1 MLRMDTGPEIVSA
14 SGARAENFKL
24 HEKLDGIHRR
34 VLLQWRDKI
43 GCSRNAAA
51 LLHNKASK

>member
-14 SGARAENFKL
+14 SQARAENFKV
-24 HEKLDGIHRR
+24 HEKLDGIQRR
-34 VLLQWRDKI
+34 VLLQWHDKI
-43 GCSRNAAA
+43 GCSLNALA